1 MANSYKLY
9 TGNNSTTVFALS
21 GIDGWVSTA
30 FLKVYLND
38 VLQTTGYSFITMS
51 TAPSVQFTTAPGTGV
66 TIRLQRETA
75 RISGSLDLSAFQS
88 NIIDFSDGSVLTAG
102 DLDKAVQG
110 LVHVAQ
116 ESNDSGSGA
125 LGLNVTQ
132 TAWTASNKQ
141 ITEIADGTAAQDA
154 VTVNQFNLATLFGG
168 STMQPELWS
177 ITATGVATY
186 TLSPAPSGLN
196 KDLFFVTIDGVVQPP
211 SSYTLTATTIIFS
224 AVVASSK
231 LISIRNLG
239 VARSLVSS
247 VQTAM
252 IVDGNVTT
260 AKLNDSAVT
269 AAKLDSN
276 SVTTAKITDANVT
289 YAKIQNVTTNKL
301 LGRTTAGSGV
311 VEEVT
316 CTPLAQTFLTKTTEA
331 DQRTALQL
339 QPLALK
345 TTVGTTDIDNASV
358 TFAKM
363 QGVGANVVLG
373 TTTAG
378 TIGTLPNSTFGLSL
392 LNTASAS
399 TAKTTLGIT
408 PTVEVRNYTTA
419 SNTVVNH
426 IEVNL
431 SNAGAYGELNKEFVI
446 VCNFTTS
453 GSSPTTAGQ
462 DLYFSNI
469 DTNAVWRV
477 SYNLLKVQNTVSSSV
492 PKPQV
497 STTVF
502 ETIYRGASNGSTFP
516 ISGYI
521 TLLPVPHVTDETTQT
536 QVYTGDGVD
545 NTFATASVLGS
556 GMNSVDVNDYLVTL
570 NNVVQPP
577 SAYTINS
584 SSKDLSFVA
593 GAPAVGVAILI
604 RTIKPTRSNTFN
616 LSTGYTYTNIIT
628 VERIY

>member
-1 MANSYKLY
+1 
-9 TGNNSTTVFALS
+9 
-21 GIDGWVSTA
+21 
-30 FLKVYLND
+30 
-38 VLQTTGYSFITMS
+38 
-51 TAPSVQFTTAPGTGV
+51 
-66 TIRLQRETA
+66 
-75 RISGSLDLSAFQS
+75 
-88 NIIDFSDGSVLTAG
+88 
-102 DLDKAVQG
+102 
-110 LVHVAQ
+110 
-116 ESNDSGSGA
+116 
-125 LGLNVTQ
+125 
-132 TAWTASNKQ
+132 
-141 ITEIADGTAAQDA
+141 
-154 VTVNQFNLATLFGG
+154 
-168 STMQPELWS
+168 
-177 ITATGVATY
+177 
-186 TLSPAPSGLN
+186 
-196 KDLFFVTIDGVVQPP
+196 
-211 SSYTLTATTIIFS
+211 
-224 AVVASSK
+224 
-231 LISIRNLG
+231 
-239 VARSLVSS
+239 
-247 VQTAM
+247 M

-260 AKLNDSAVT
+260 AKINDAAVT
-269 AAKLDSN
+269 TAKLDTN

-289 YAKIQNVTTNKL
+289 YAKIQNVTPDKL
-301 LGRTTAGSGV
+301 LGRVTAGSGV

-316 CTPLAQTFLTKTTEA
+316 CTPLAQTFLTKTSEA

-392 LNTASAS
+392 LNTASAT
-399 TAKTTLGIT
+399 TAKSTLGVT

-431 SNAGAYGELNKEFVI
+431 SNAGTYGELNKEFVI
-446 VCNFTTS
+446 VCNFTTT

-462 DLYFSNI
+462 DLFFSNI
-469 DTNAVWRV
+469 DTGAVWRV
-477 SYNLLKVQNTVSSSV
+477 SYNLLKIQNTASSQV

-502 ETIYRGASNGSTFP
+502 ETLYRGASNSSSVP

-521 TLLPVPHVTDETTQT
+521 TLLPVPHVTDEPTET
-536 QVYTGDGVD
+536 QVYTGDGTD
-545 NTFATASVLGS
+545 NTFDTASVLGS
-556 GMNSVDVNDYLVTL
+556 GMNSVDVDDYLVTL

-584 SSKDLSFVA
+584 SSKALSFVA

-604 RTIKPTRSNTFN
+604 RTLKSYRSNTFTVN
-616 LSTGYTYTNIIT
+616 SNYTYTNIIT